1 MSAPS
6 LSICFHIPTVELG
19 SEGPSLS
26 PSNHKKK
33 KRSRQEP
40 GNYYIKTQNLKQ
52 MWSIDHIQGH
62 KGKKQKAPIQETDK
76 NRC

>member
-19 SEGPSLS
+19 SEGPSLP

-33 KRSRQEP
+33 KEGDKNQE
-40 GNYYIKTQNLKQ
+40 IMEKTKLKANE
-52 MWSIDHIQGH
+52 
-62 KGKKQKAPIQETDK
+62 GKKQQTPIQETDK
-76 NRC
+76 NRCWRRRN